1 MRYTELHA
9 SNDERLYMAA
19 KDALKKLRDQ
29 RTKLL
34 EAAKQKRAEERQLE
48 RQHNARRRDL
58 LGSMALELME
68 SGEWPK
74 DRILSRLDQYLK
86 RENDRALFEFPPR
99 PSQDAAEAD
108 PLEPSSTPEYPLQE

>member
-1 MRYTELHA
+1 
-9 SNDERLYMAA
+9 MAA

-34 EAAKQKRAEERQLE
+34 EAAKQKRAEERRLE
-48 RQHNARRRDL
+48 RQQNARRRDL
-58 LGSMALELME
+58 LGGMALELME

-86 RENDRALFEFPPR
+86 RENDRALFDLQPR
-99 PSQDAAEAD
+99 PSQDASAAAGTD
-108 PLEPSSTPEYPLQE
+108 PLEPSTPEDPLQT

>member
-1 MRYTELHA
+1 
-9 SNDERLYMAA
+9 MAA

-34 EAAKQKRAEERQLE
+34 EAAKQKRSEERRLE
-48 RQHNARRRDL
+48 RQQNARRRDL
-58 LGSMALELME
+58 LGGMALELME

-86 RENDRALFEFPPR
+86 RENDRALFDLAPR
-99 PSQDAAEAD
+99 PAQDASAAAGTD
-108 PLEPSSTPEYPLQE
+108 PLEPPSTPEAQLQV

>member
-1 MRYTELHA
+1 
-9 SNDERLYMAA
+9 MAA

-34 EAAKQKRAEERQLE
+34 EAAKQKRSEERRLE
-48 RQHNARRRDL
+48 RQQNARRRDL
-58 LGSMALELME
+58 LGGMALELME

-86 RENDRALFEFPPR
+86 RENDRALFDLPSR
-99 PSQDAAEAD
+99 PAQDASAAAGTD
-108 PLEPSSTPEYPLQE
+108 PLEPPSTPEDQLQV

>member
-1 MRYTELHA
+1 
-9 SNDERLYMAA
+9 MAA

-34 EAAKQKRAEERQLE
+34 EAAKQKRAEERRLE
-48 RQHNARRRDL
+48 RQQNARRRDL
-58 LGSMALELME
+58 LGGMALELME

-86 RENDRALFEFPPR
+86 RANDRALFDLPSR
-99 PSQDAAEAD
+99 PSQGTSATAGTD
-108 PLEPSSTPEYPLQE
+108 PLGPSSAPE

>member
-1 MRYTELHA
+1 
-9 SNDERLYMAA
+9 MAA

-34 EAAKQKRAEERQLE
+34 EAAKQKRAEERRLE
-48 RQHNARRRDL
+48 RQQNARRRDL
-58 LGSMALELME
+58 LGGMALELME

-86 RENDRALFEFPPR
+86 RENDRALFDFPPR
-99 PSQDAAEAD
+99 SIQDTSAATETD
-108 PLEPSSTPEYPLQE
+108 PLEPSSAPEDPLQV